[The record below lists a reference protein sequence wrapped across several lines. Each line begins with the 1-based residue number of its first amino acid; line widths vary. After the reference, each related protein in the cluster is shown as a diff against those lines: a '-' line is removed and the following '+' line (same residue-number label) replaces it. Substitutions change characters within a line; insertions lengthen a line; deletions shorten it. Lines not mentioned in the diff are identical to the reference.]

1 MDALVTKYSFFC
13 FCATLAAIVLLYS
26 LGALLA
32 WSGRPAEALGIGGAG
47 TGLIGILGGFK
58 PRSSP
63 MMHPAP
69 DSQGTSP

>member
-32 WSGRPAEALGIGGAG
+32 WSGRPAEASGDRRRRHRPDRHSRRLQAP
-47 TGLIGILGGFK
+47 LVPNDA
-58 PRSSP
+58 PRP
-63 MMHPAP
+63 
-69 DSQGTSP
+69 